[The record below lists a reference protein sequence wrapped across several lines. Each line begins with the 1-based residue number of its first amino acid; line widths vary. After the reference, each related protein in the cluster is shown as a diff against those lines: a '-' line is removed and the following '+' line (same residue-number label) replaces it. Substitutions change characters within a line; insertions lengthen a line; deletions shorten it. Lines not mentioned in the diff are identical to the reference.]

1 MFRIAVL
8 VSGGGSNLGSIIES
22 IEKGYLNCSIE
33 AVISDKKD
41 AFALTRAKEKNIPAY
56 VVDKKEF
63 GSESSNKILELL
75 RDKVDLVVLAGYL
88 SILNGD
94 LLRYF
99 KNRIINIHPS
109 LIPAFSG
116 AGMYGIKVHQAAIK
130 KGVRFSG
137 CTVHFVNEE
146 VDGGE
151 ILLQEVV
158 EVREEDEPKTLQERI
173 LVKEHEILPKAIK
186 LISEGK
192 VIIKDGKTF
201 LLNSTNPKE
210 VF

>member
-8 VSGGGSNLGSIIES
+8 VSGGGSNLGSIIDS

-88 SILNGD
+88 SILNGE

-158 EVREEDEPKTLQERI
+158 KVHEEDEPKTLQERI

-201 LLNSTNPKE
+201 ITE
-210 VF
+210 

>member
-8 VSGGGSNLGSIIES
+8 VSGGGSNLGSIIDS
-22 IEKGYLNCSIE
+22 IEAGYLNCSIE

-41 AFALTRAKEKNIPAY
+41 AFALTRAKEKNISAY
-56 VVDKKEF
+56 VVDKREF
-63 GSESSNKILELL
+63 GSESSNRILELL

-88 SILNGD
+88 SILSGD

-99 KNRIINIHPS
+99 KDRIINIHPS

-158 EVREEDEPKTLQERI
+158 EVHEEDEPKTLQERI

-201 LLNSTNPKE
+201 ITE
-210 VF
+210 

>member
-8 VSGGGSNLGSIIES
+8 VSGGGSNLGSIIDS

-158 EVREEDEPKTLQERI
+158 KVHEEDEPKTLQERI

-192 VIIKDGKTF
+192 VIIKEGKTF
-201 LLNSTNPKE
+201 ITE
-210 VF
+210 

>member
-8 VSGGGSNLGSIIES
+8 VSGGGSNLGSIIDS

-88 SILNGD
+88 SILNGE

-99 KNRIINIHPS
+99 KDRIINIHPS

-158 EVREEDEPKTLQERI
+158 KVHEEDEPKTLQERI

-201 LLNSTNPKE
+201 ITE
-210 VF
+210 